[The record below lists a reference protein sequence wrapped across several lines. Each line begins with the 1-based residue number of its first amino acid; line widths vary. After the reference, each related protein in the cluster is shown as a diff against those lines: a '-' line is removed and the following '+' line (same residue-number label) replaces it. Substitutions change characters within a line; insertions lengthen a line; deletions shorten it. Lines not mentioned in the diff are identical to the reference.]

1 VVSVPGTDAIVDV
14 FVDVVG
20 ADGSVRVMVGKRLR
34 TIMFYEPSLL
44 ENPPLLVDSL
54 LCIKTCSSSESL
66 VMSTSG
72 IKH

>member
-1 VVSVPGTDAIVDV
+1 VVSVPTTDAIVDV
-14 FVDVVG
+14 VVDVVG
-20 ADGSVRVMVGKRLR
+20 VDGSVRVMVGKRLR
-34 TIMFYEPSLL
+34 TIMFYDPSLL
-44 ENPPLLVDSL
+44 GSPPLLVDSL